1 MSFIEMLS
9 AASPRSSSQSQ
20 VSSQWM
26 APPAASWTREEISII
41 QEMFLSDEKAIQI
54 RDISI
59 SGGKLPVTEDPLAVS
74 VEQGADATSM
84 LLSPIGAD
92 DAFLQQ
98 FMVDEKDAMA
108 AFFLEA
114 IDPFQNVPVASD
126 NNIQQQVVAA
136 PSAASGPSDGR
147 PIEHVLAKLRA
158 KVEDLNRIYY
168 SRCMNVSGAD
178 DSSINK
184 AKLVLAIERLQR
196 VMQGLSKENAQ
207 LKADTTSC
215 AQRCELLLQG
225 SNSSQTG
232 LEQLSQYIDESTC
245 AAAVEEG
252 MNVAFNYSMDGEVL
266 KDHQDENGWGYK
278 SVVTQ
283 NGVFSYSLKKEY
295 PKEVNMHEVM
305 QKTWANVS
313 SSENMSCIY
322 YGSIKAQLVK
332 KVGNKAVI
340 MYDMTNHDA
349 TRVDRVIAVLFRVK
363 MPNGFLLGAR
373 SINVAPAAASD
384 NVRRMDCT
392 TWQQY
397 ECKEDGGFSVTS
409 GGLLSYPSCAD
420 IDFMA
425 VEILCLHWRWENR
438 VVGAQLTM

>member
-9 AASPRSSSQSQ
+9 AASPRSSSSSQSQ
-20 VSSQWM
+20 APSQWM
-26 APPAASWTREEISII
+26 APPAASWTREEISMI

-59 SGGKLPVTEDPLAVS
+59 SGGKLPVTDDPLAIS

-114 IDPFQNVPVASD
+114 IDPFQAVPVASD
-126 NNIQQQVVAA
+126 NVQQQVVAA
-136 PSAASGPSDGR
+136 PSAVSGPCDGR

-158 KVEDLNRIYY
+158 KVNDLNRIYY
-168 SRCMNVSGAD
+168 SRCMNTSGAD

-184 AKLVLAIERLQR
+184 VKLVLAIERLQR
-196 VMQGLSKENAQ
+196 VIQGLSKENAQ

-215 AQRCELLLQG
+215 AQRSELLLRD
-225 SNSSQTG
+225 SDKSQVN
-232 LEQLSQYIDESTC
+232 LEHLSQSIDESTC
-245 AAAVEEG
+245 ATAMEEG
-252 MNVAFNYSMDGEVL
+252 MNVALNYSMDGEVL
-266 KDHQDENGWGYK
+266 KDHQDEHGWGYK

-283 NGVFSYSLKKEY
+283 NGVFSYILKKEY

-313 SSENMSCIY
+313 SSENLSCIY

-332 KVGNKAVI
+332 KVGTETVV

-349 TRVDRVIAVLFRVK
+349 TRVDRVVSVLFRK
-363 MPNGFLLGAR
+363 KLSNGFLLGAR
-373 SINVAPAAASD
+373 SINVAPTTD

-392 TWQQY
+392 MWQRY

-409 GGLLSYPSCAD
+409 GGLLSYPSRAD

-438 VVGAQLTM
+438 VVCAQWTM